1 MNFLSSYKIHFY
13 TACRQLRKLFLLS
26 FLIGAFSCQNG
37 GAGDIP
43 RNNEL
48 NSSGR
53 ALLEGAVIEFDA
65 TICDFG
71 RVYEGE
77 TVGWYFKYTNAG
89 NKNLVLVNVSA
100 SCGCTT
106 PEYTKEPLG
115 PGEQGQ
121 IKVVFDTNGRTGK
134 QYKTIQV
141 ETNGQPS
148 TTQLEIKAEVIRK

>member
-1 MNFLSSYKIHFY
+1 M
-13 TACRQLRKLFLLS
+13 
-26 FLIGAFSCQNG
+26 
-37 GAGDIP
+37 
-43 RNNEL
+43 
-48 NSSGR
+48 
-53 ALLEGAVIEFDA
+53 EGAVIEFD
-65 TICDFG
+65 TTVCDFG

-148 TTQLEIKAEVIRK
+148 MTQLEIKAEVIRK